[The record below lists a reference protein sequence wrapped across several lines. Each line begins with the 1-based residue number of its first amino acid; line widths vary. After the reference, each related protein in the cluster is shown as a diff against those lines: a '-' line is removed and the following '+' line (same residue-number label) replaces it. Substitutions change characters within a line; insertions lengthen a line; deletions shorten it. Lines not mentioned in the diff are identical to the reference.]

1 MPQKIMT
8 KYEILVTEYDQ
19 TGYFYR
25 KHRTKQTI
33 ITEIAYP
40 VGTAIKRA
48 IDRTPFKENDNDW
61 AQKAEVFS
69 AEDIVIEV
77 GD

>member
-1 MPQKIMT
+1 MT

-25 KHRTKQTI
+25 KHRTKQTV
-33 ITEIAYP
+33 ITDTTDSVDVATKKAIA
-40 VGTAIKRA
+40 
-48 IDRTPFKENDNDW
+48 RTPLKENDSDW
-61 AQKAEVFS
+61 IQKTEVLS